1 MNNPLSKSSLKPFF
15 LQHKLKKEWAKLTL
29 LMDKADQTWDN
40 CKLKLTECKQFQGLH
55 LKVIEVSAWLENK
68 KAFMEAED
76 LGESYADIDGILRK
90 QQEFDRGLAQQQKSF
105 ADLKGEAVDIVRR
118 GHFKRST
125 IEKNIGELEQKME
138 ALREKNSSRV
148 EELQMAKKCYLLLR
162 KINEMRSW

>member
-1 MNNPLSKSSLKPFF
+1 MSSFF
-15 LQHKLKKEWAKLTL
+15 QLKLKREWAKLTL
-29 LMDKADQTWDN
+29 LMDKADQTWES
-40 CKLKLTECKQFQGLH
+40 CKLKLLECKQFQALH

-90 QQEFDRGLAQQQKSF
+90 QQEFDRALAQQQKSF
-105 ADLKGEAVDIVRR
+105 ADLKVEAGEIVRR
-118 GHFKRST
+118 GHFKRAT
-125 IEKNIGELEQKME
+125 IEKNMSELEQKME
-138 ALREKNSSRV
+138 ALRDKNSTRV